1 MKIVSASGAAAGID
15 VAGWR
20 ERRLEAAGFD
30 ARTAV
35 MLANDCGFDLH
46 GLINL
51 VEAGC
56 PPDLAVRIMAP
67 IDPRARPC

>member
-1 MKIVSASGAAAGID
+1 MRIVSDSGVATEVD

-30 ARTAV
+30 EPTAV
-35 MLANDCGFDLH
+35 MLAGDCGYDLH

-56 PPDLAVRIMAP
+56 PPHLAVRILAP
-67 IDPRARPC
+67 IDLRARPC

>member
-1 MKIVSASGAAAGID
+1 MKIVSGTGVATEVD

-30 ARTAV
+30 ERTAV
-35 MLANDCGFDLH
+35 LLAGDCGFDLH

-56 PPDLAVRIMAP
+56 PPGLAVRIMAP
-67 IDPRARPC
+67 IDLRPLPC

>member
-1 MKIVSASGAAAGID
+1 MKIVSDSGLAADVD

-30 ARTAV
+30 EATAV
-35 MLANDCGFDLH
+35 ILAGDCGFDLH

-67 IDPRARPC
+67 IDRMARPC

>member
-1 MKIVSASGAAAGID
+1 MKIVSDTGVATGIN

-30 ARTAV
+30 ERTAV
-35 MLANDCGFDLH
+35 MLAADCGFDLH

-56 PPDLAVRIMAP
+56 PPEVAVRIMAP
-67 IDPRARPC
+67 IDLRPRPC

>member
-1 MKIVSASGAAAGID
+1 MRIVSDSELATGID

-30 ARTAV
+30 EPTAV
-35 MLANDCGFDLH
+35 MLAADCGFDLH

-56 PPDLAVRIMAP
+56 PPELAVRIMAP
-67 IDPRARPC
+67 IDGRPRPC

>member
-1 MKIVSASGAAAGID
+1 MKIDSGSRGAAVVD

-30 ARTAV
+30 ERTAV
-35 MLANDCGFDLH
+35 MLAGDCGFDLH

-67 IDPRARPC
+67 IDLRARPC

>member
-1 MKIVSASGAAAGID
+1 MKIESGSRAATAVD

-30 ARTAV
+30 ERTAV
-35 MLANDCGFDLH
+35 MLAGDCGFDLH

-56 PPDLAVRIMAP
+56 PPDLAVRILAP
-67 IDPRARPC
+67 IDLRARPC

>member
-1 MKIVSASGAAAGID
+1 MRIVSGSGFAPGID

-30 ARTAV
+30 EPTAV
-35 MLANDCGFDLH
+35 MLAGDCGFDLH

-56 PPDLAVRIMAP
+56 PPELAVRIMAP
-67 IDPRARPC
+67 LDMKARPC

>member
-1 MKIVSASGAAAGID
+1 MKIVSDSGFAAGID

-30 ARTAV
+30 EATAV
-35 MLANDCGFDLH
+35 MLAGDCGFDLH

-56 PPDLAVRIMAP
+56 PPHLAVRIMAP
-67 IDPRARPC
+67 IDRKVRPC

>member
-1 MKIVSASGAAAGID
+1 MKIVSDSGLAADVD

-30 ARTAV
+30 EATAV
-35 MLANDCGFDLH
+35 ILAGDCGFDLH

-67 IDPRARPC
+67 IDRIGRPC

>member
-1 MKIVSASGAAAGID
+1 MKIVPGSRMATEID

-30 ARTAV
+30 ERTAV
-35 MLANDCGFDLH
+35 MLASDCGFDLH

-56 PPDLAVRIMAP
+56 PPELAVRIMAP
-67 IDPRARPC
+67 IDLRPRPC

>member
-1 MKIVSASGAAAGID
+1 MRIVSGSGFATGID

-30 ARTAV
+30 EATAV
-35 MLANDCGFDLH
+35 ILAGDCGFDLH

-56 PPDLAVRIMAP
+56 PPELAVRIMAP
-67 IDPRARPC
+67 IDMKARPC

>member
-1 MKIVSASGAAAGID
+1 VKIVSGTGVANEAD

-30 ARTAV
+30 ERTAV
-35 MLANDCGFDLH
+35 MLAGDCGFDLH

-56 PPDLAVRIMAP
+56 PPGLAVRIMAP
-67 IDPRARPC
+67 LDPRPRPC

>member
-1 MKIVSASGAAAGID
+1 MKIVSDTGVATEID

-30 ARTAV
+30 ERTAV
-35 MLANDCGFDLH
+35 MLAGDCGFDLH

-56 PPDLAVRIMAP
+56 PPAVAVRIMAP
-67 IDPRARPC
+67 IDLRPRPC

>member
-1 MKIVSASGAAAGID
+1 MKIVSDAGVATEID

-20 ERRLEAAGFD
+20 ERRLEAAGFNE
-30 ARTAV
+30 RMAV
-35 MLANDCGFDLH
+35 MLAGDCGFDLH

-56 PPDLAVRIMAP
+56 PPAVAVRIMAP
-67 IDPRARPC
+67 IDLRPRPC

>member
-1 MKIVSASGAAAGID
+1 MKIVSDTGVASEID

-30 ARTAV
+30 ERTAV
-35 MLANDCGFDLH
+35 TLAGDCGFDLH

-56 PPDLAVRIMAP
+56 PPAVAVRIMAP
-67 IDPRARPC
+67 IDLRPRPC

>member
-1 MKIVSASGAAAGID
+1 MKIVSGSQGVTEVD

-30 ARTAV
+30 ERTAG
-35 MLANDCGFDLH
+35 MLAGDCGYDLH

-56 PPDLAVRIMAP
+56 PPEVAVRIMAP
-67 IDPRARPC
+67 LDLRPRPC

>member
-1 MKIVSASGAAAGID
+1 MKIVSGTGVATGVD

-20 ERRLEAAGFD
+20 ERRLQAAGFD
-30 ARTAV
+30 EGTAV
-35 MLANDCGFDLH
+35 MLAGDCGFDLH

-56 PPDLAVRIMAP
+56 PPGLAVRIMAP
-67 IDPRARPC
+67 IDLRPRPC

>member
-1 MKIVSASGAAAGID
+1 MKIVSDSGVAAEVD

-30 ARTAV
+30 EATAV
-35 MLANDCGFDLH
+35 MLARDCGFDLH

-56 PPDLAVRIMAP
+56 PPDLAVRIAAP
-67 IDPRARPC
+67 IDREPRPC

>member
-1 MKIVSASGAAAGID
+1 MKIVSESGVATEID

-30 ARTAV
+30 EPTAV
-35 MLANDCGFDLH
+35 MLAGDCRFDLH

-56 PPDLAVRIMAP
+56 PPDLAVRIMEP
-67 IDPRARPC
+67 IDLRPRPC